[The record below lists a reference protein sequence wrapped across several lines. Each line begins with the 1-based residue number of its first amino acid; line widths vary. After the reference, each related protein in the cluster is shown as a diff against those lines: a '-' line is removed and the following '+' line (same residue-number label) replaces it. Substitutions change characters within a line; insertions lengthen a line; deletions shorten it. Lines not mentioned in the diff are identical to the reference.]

1 MSLTRSNLSPLVCNS
16 PHLFHPSTQVLWERA
31 CIHPHPQAPAPDT
44 PSRTFPHHK
53 ARKSEHTMKLH
64 RVCGV
69 MVYSATL
76 NTSA

>member
-1 MSLTRSNLSPLVCNS
+1 MTTTLPNLSPLVCNS
-16 PHLFHPSTQVLWERA
+16 PHLSHPNTQVLWERA
-31 CIHPHPQAPAPDT
+31 CIPPPLPQTHLPA
-44 PSRTFPHHK
+44 PSRTFPHHR